1 MVTIS
6 AGIWNCCVINPFNA
20 PHRNP
25 QTIAAKIPG
34 IHPNSESTLMNVIQ
48 TTFVKETIDPKEI
61 SIPPIKRQIV
71 CPKATIINGNAASIN
86 RLTFLSD
93 RNVEFIAI
101 ARILN
106 AKRNNPAKITLA

>member
-1 MVTIS
+1 
-6 AGIWNCCVINPFNA
+6 
-20 PHRNP
+20 
-25 QTIAAKIPG
+25 
-34 IHPNSESTLMNVIQ
+34 MNVIQ